1 MYVSKNSYARKSA
14 REPDDPQINKKK
26 VHFESSGDDEEDI
39 EAQIKEEK
47 ISEGS
52 NLYKG

>member
-1 MYVSKNSYARKSA
+1 MYVSKNSCARKSVH
-14 REPDDPQINKKK
+14 EPDDPQTNKKK
-26 VHFESSGDDEEDI
+26 VHFESSGDEEEDI

-47 ISEGS
+47 ISEGN